1 MEEEKMAT
9 EVQENTEENTVADA
23 QESTEETEKET
34 EKSFCVKCGAELLND
49 QVFCPKCG
57 RKVGEKLAAS
67 TENKER
73 AKPATGSNKNKVI
86 VGVVVGV
93 AAIAAVTVFVLL
105 HGKAKG
111 PDLQAIYD
119 EYCSTSFA
127 SVALDGSYLSV
138 DTNPSDLDDHT
149 NYEAYNAIK
158 KINEALGFPESVLY
172 KMNQT
177 RSLDGIQTYS
187 NSELEVS
194 WTYHPNRGLEV
205 NYSLKD

>member
-23 QESTEETEKET
+23 QKSTEETEKN
-34 EKSFCVKCGAELLND
+34 FCVKCGAELLSD
-49 QVFCPKCG
+49 QAFCPKCG
-57 RKVGEKLAAS
+57 QKVGEKLAVP
-67 TENKER
+67 TEDKES
-73 AKPATGSNKNKVI
+73 AKLATGSNKNKVI
-86 VGVVVGV
+86 SGAVVGVVV
-93 AAIAAVTVFVLL
+93 IAAVAVCVLL
-105 HGKAKG
+105 DDKAKG

-187 NSELEVS
+187 NTNLEVS

>member
-1 MEEEKMAT
+1 M
-9 EVQENTEENTVADA
+9 
-23 QESTEETEKET
+23 
-34 EKSFCVKCGAELLND
+34 
-49 QVFCPKCG
+49 
-57 RKVGEKLAAS
+57 
-67 TENKER
+67 
-73 AKPATGSNKNKVI
+73 
-86 VGVVVGV
+86 
-93 AAIAAVTVFVLL
+93 TVFVLL